1 MRKVLVVATAGLGV
15 ALITGV
21 ALAEGRRVGFLT
33 TQASAGDPTSIA
45 LDFIRADGAQ
55 RGLTELDLED
65 VMVLSRTL
73 SSHNQTTHIQL
84 RQRFAGIEVANSSTS
99 INISRDGQVI
109 NLTNRFVPDIAN
121 RDRKPFP
128 TAASDGRHRCGRA
141 STRAHRPGPPL
152 DPRAGERRDPRVA
165 LPLGRPLARTHS
177 RLSLAYYALD
187 SGEVRLAWDLVLR
200 PPDGRHWWNIWV
212 DAASGRC
219 SRRATGWTVTPSL
232 RPPGGEPADGRRTG
246 DEPGRRARLAVRLA
260 RHQRRPGAEFT
271 DTRGNNV
278 FAQEDIDAN
287 NTGGF
292 RAERRRRP

>member
-21 ALAEGRRVGFLT
+21 ALAQGRRVGFLT

-121 RDRKPFP
+121 KIESRSPQLPATDAIAAAGRQLGL
-128 TAASDGRHRCGRA
+128 TARGRPSTLERAKGVTRESRYRWDGL
-141 STRAHRPGPPL
+141 SL
-152 DPRAGERRDPRVA
+152 DPIPAK
-165 LPLGRPLARTHS
+165 LAF
-177 RLSLAYYALD
+177 YALD
-187 SGEVRLAWDLVLR
+187 SGRVRLAWEIVLR
-200 PPDGRHWWNIWV
+200 TPDQQHWWNVWV
-212 DAASGRC
+212 DAEDGRLLAKTDWIDRDTYRVLALPLE
-219 SRRATGWTVTPSL
+219 SPS
-232 RPPGGEPADGRRTG
+232 DGRRTLQR
-246 DEPGRRARLAVRLA
+246 DPADALASPFGWHDTNGA
-260 RHQRRPGAEFT
+260 PGAEST
-271 DTRGNNV
+271 
-278 FAQEDIDAN
+278 
-287 NTGGF
+287 
-292 RAERRRRP
+292 